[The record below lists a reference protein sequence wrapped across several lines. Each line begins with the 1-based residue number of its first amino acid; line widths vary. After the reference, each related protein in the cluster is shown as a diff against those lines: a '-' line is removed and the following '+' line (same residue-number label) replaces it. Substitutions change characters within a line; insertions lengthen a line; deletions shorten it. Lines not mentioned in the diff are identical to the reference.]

1 VFGLFSKDR
10 SLKRAIERVTN
21 KHAQSA
27 DRWAAMEKVAK
38 DGSDEALYALCC
50 RFGFS
55 YDKTIEDQQEKQW
68 AVDALVEKGA
78 QSLPAVRRYMK
89 TAGSLHYP
97 LVVLGRVG
105 DDATIFEIIDGI
117 LADEPPGYTRDPER
131 RTDILSWLGEWE
143 GASSAE
149 IARRIIPYVED
160 FDENVRYMAVDA
172 IAFKPSPDAA
182 EPLIKALV
190 REEEE
195 SRRLRQ
201 RIAEVLA
208 ENEWDLGERKS
219 EVAALLETTL
229 PGYKMHRD
237 RLVRQ
242 GG

>member
-10 SLKRAIERVTN
+10 ALKRAMDKVTS
-21 KHAQSA
+21 KHAQSV

-50 RFGFS
+50 RFGFK

-68 AVDALVEKGA
+68 VVDSLVAKGA
-78 QSLPAVRRYMK
+78 QALPAVRRYMK
-89 TAGSLHYP
+89 TAPSLHYP
-97 LVVLGRVG
+97 MLVLGRVG
-105 DDATIFEIIDGI
+105 DKKTIFEIVDEI

-131 RTDILSWLGEWE
+131 RTDVLSWLGEWE
-143 GASSAE
+143 GGSNE
-149 IARRIIPYVED
+149 EVTRRIIPYLAD
-160 FDENVRYMAVDA
+160 FDENVRYKAVDA
-172 IAFKPSPDAA
+172 IGLKPSAEAA
-182 EPLIKALV
+182 GPLVAALV

-208 ENEWDLGERKS
+208 DNQWDLGERKA
-219 EVAALLETTL
+219 EVATLLETQL
-229 PGYKMHRD
+229 GGYKMHRD
-237 RLVRQ
+237 RLVK